1 MMRTKDIEQA
11 ERLIEKF
18 FDGET
23 TLAEEKWLYRLFGRR
38 DLPEQL
44 RRYRPMFAAF
54 GSLPADRERKARI
67 VAMFRRAVS
76 ATAVVL
82 LLVAG
87 MALYSDYHEDR
98 MLARVYGG
106 SYVIENGR
114 RIDDLSRIREN
125 IESTLDEANRIEAR
139 LNGLETVRSAEQDV
153 LDGIDDPEMRRQVE
167 EMLNE

>member
-1 MMRTKDIEQA
+1 MRTKDIERA

-23 TLAEEKWLYRLFGRR
+23 TLVEEKWLYRLFGRR

-54 GSLPADRERKARI
+54 GSMPADGERKARI

-82 LLVAG
+82 LFVAG

-167 EMLNE
+167 DMLNE

>member
-1 MMRTKDIEQA
+1 MRTKDIERA

-54 GSLPADRERKARI
+54 GSMPADRERKARI

-125 IESTLDEANRIEAR
+125 IESTLDEANRIEER
-139 LNGLETVRSAEQDV
+139 LSRSETVQSAEQDV

>member
-1 MMRTKDIEQA
+1 MMRTKDIERA
-11 ERLIEKF
+11 ERLIGKF

-23 TLAEEKWLYRLFGRR
+23 TLAEEKWLYRQFGRS

-44 RRYRPMFAAF
+44 RRYCPMFAAF
-54 GSLPADRERKARI
+54 GSLPSDNERKALV

-76 ATAVVL
+76 ATAAVL

-87 MALYSDYHEDR
+87 IALYSDYHEDR

-125 IESTLDEANRIEAR
+125 IENTLDEANRIEER
-139 LNGLETVRSAEQDV
+139 LSRSETVQSAEQDV

>member
-1 MMRTKDIEQA
+1 MRTKDIERA

-54 GSLPADRERKARI
+54 GSMPADRERKARI

-139 LNGLETVRSAEQDV
+139 LNGRETVRSAEQDV

-167 EMLNE
+167 DMLNE

>member
-1 MMRTKDIEQA
+1 MRTKDIERA

-54 GSLPADRERKARI
+54 GSMPADGERKARI

-167 EMLNE
+167 DMLNE

>member
-1 MMRTKDIEQA
+1 MRTKDIERA
-11 ERLIEKF
+11 ERLIERF

-23 TLAEEKWLYRLFGRR
+23 TLAEEKWLYRQFGRS

-54 GSLPADRERKARI
+54 GSLPADGERKALV
-67 VAMFRRAVS
+67 VAMFRRTVS
-76 ATAVVL
+76 ATAAVL

-87 MALYSDYHEDR
+87 IALYSDYHEDR

-125 IESTLDEANRIEAR
+125 IENTLDEANRIEER
-139 LNGLETVRSAEQDV
+139 LSRSETVQSAEQDV

>member
-1 MMRTKDIEQA
+1 MMRTKDIERA

-54 GSLPADRERKARI
+54 GSMPADGERKARI

-167 EMLNE
+167 DMLNE

>member
-1 MMRTKDIEQA
+1 MMRTKDIERA

-23 TLAEEKWLYRLFGRR
+23 TLAEEKWLYRQFGRS

-44 RRYRPMFAAF
+44 RRYCPMFAAF
-54 GSLPADRERKARI
+54 GSLPSDNERKAQI
-67 VAMFRRAVS
+67 VSVFRRAVR

-82 LLVAG
+82 MLLAG
-87 MALYSDYHEDR
+87 ITFYSDYHEDR

-125 IESTLDEANRIEAR
+125 IENTLDEANRIEER
-139 LNGLETVRSAEQDV
+139 LSRSETVQSAEQDV

>member
-1 MMRTKDIEQA
+1 MMRTKDIERA

-54 GSLPADRERKARI
+54 GSMPADRERKARI

-167 EMLNE
+167 DMLNE

>member
-1 MMRTKDIEQA
+1 MMRTKDIERA

-54 GSLPADRERKARI
+54 GSMPADRERKARI

-125 IESTLDEANRIEAR
+125 IENTLDEANRIEER
-139 LNGLETVRSAEQDV
+139 LSRSETVQSAEQDV

-167 EMLNE
+167 DMLNE

>member
-1 MMRTKDIEQA
+1 MMRTKDIERA

-23 TLAEEKWLYRLFGRR
+23 TLAEEKWLYGLFGRR

-54 GSLPADRERKARI
+54 GSMPADRERKARI

-87 MALYSDYHEDR
+87 MAFYSDYHEDR

-167 EMLNE
+167 DMLNE

>member
-1 MMRTKDIEQA
+1 MRTKDIERA

-23 TLAEEKWLYRLFGRR
+23 TLAEEKWLYRQFGRS

-44 RRYRPMFAAF
+44 RRYCPMFAAF
-54 GSLPADRERKARI
+54 GSLPSDNERKAQI
-67 VAMFRRAVS
+67 VSVFRRAVR

-82 LLVAG
+82 MLLAG
-87 MALYSDYHEDR
+87 ITFYSDYHEER
-98 MLARVYGG
+98 MLARLYGG

-125 IESTLDEANRIEAR
+125 IENTLDEANRIEER
-139 LNGLETVRSAEQDV
+139 LSRSETVQSAEQDV

>member
-1 MMRTKDIEQA
+1 MMRTKDIERA

-23 TLAEEKWLYRLFGRR
+23 TLAEEKWLYRQFGRS

-44 RRYRPMFAAF
+44 RRYCPMFAAF
-54 GSLPADRERKARI
+54 GSLPSDNERKAQI
-67 VAMFRRAVS
+67 VSVFRRAVR

-82 LLVAG
+82 MLLAG
-87 MALYSDYHEDR
+87 ITFYSDYHEER
-98 MLARVYGG
+98 MLARLYGG

-125 IESTLDEANRIEAR
+125 IENTLDEANRIEER
-139 LNGLETVRSAEQDV
+139 LSRSETVQSAEQDV